1 MCEQPIASKQDF
13 AVSLVIEFF
22 LFSVGGWIF
31 EMIYSAIIEQRIVD
45 RGFLFGPY
53 CPIYGF
59 AILAAVLLFGW
70 IKNNVVLAVASALTV
85 TVLEYVTSYVLEL
98 VYHWRWWDYSNMPF
112 NLNGRICLIAT
123 VFFGLGTLFC
133 VRVVHPWLQAQ
144 LHRIPERRRLAIAV
158 VLVAILIADTIVT
171 HIGLIAIRDTIDGLY
186 TMISE
191 QAQAAYS
198 TVLE

>member
-1 MCEQPIASKQDF
+1 MCDQTITRKLDY

-22 LFSVGGWIF
+22 LFSVAGWVF
-31 EMIYSAIIEQRIVD
+31 ETIYSAIIEHRLVD

-59 AILAAVLLFGW
+59 AIIVAVLLFGR
-70 IKNNVVLAVASALTV
+70 IKNNVALAVASALTV
-85 TVLEYVTSYVLEL
+85 TVLEYVTSYVLE
-98 VYHWRWWDYSNMPF
+98 VIYHWRWWDYSNMPL

-133 VRVVHPWLQAQ
+133 VRVVHPWLQERLA
-144 LHRIPERRRLAIAV
+144 LIPETARFAIAV
-158 VLVAILIADTIVT
+158 VLVAILITDTIIT

-191 QAQAAYS
+191 QAQAAYN
-198 TVLE
+198 TVVL